1 MEVNG
6 VPNTRLD
13 AGAILALTPL
23 VAASPAT
30 VTLLNGWGPGAFDI
44 RFDLSALQGNQLNP
58 LEDLVDNPTSN
69 PPIWNFISLEQ
80 QGYLFGWD
88 GLFENDGINNNAL
101 ASQAEAVYDLV
112 MHANGAF
119 GTPLGNLP
127 PELRIAPP
135 PDLVAGLEAAEAPL
149 TGQPGNFIDT
159 GKLLEVQTWM
169 RSLVSPPPGPFN
181 ETLAQQGFT
190 LFHGRAQ
197 CNVCHQTEH
206 FTGPGL
212 FTDITAT
219 PPAGGLAGGIKVPG
233 LKGISRTAP
242 YFHDHSAA
250 TLEEAVTRFVV
261 RGDPVPLLTLDEE
274 AALVEYLRSL

>member
-1 MEVNG
+1 
-6 VPNTRLD
+6 
-13 AGAILALTPL
+13 
-23 VAASPAT
+23 
-30 VTLLNGWGPGAFDI
+30 
-44 RFDLSALQGNQLNP
+44 
-58 LEDLVDNPTSN
+58 
-69 PPIWNFISLEQ
+69 
-80 QGYLFGWD
+80 
-88 GLFENDGINNNAL
+88 
-101 ASQAEAVYDLV
+101 
-112 MHANGAF
+112 
-119 GTPLGNLP
+119 
-127 PELRIAPP
+127 
-135 PDLVAGLEAAEAPL
+135 
-149 TGQPGNFIDT
+149 
-159 GKLLEVQTWM
+159 M

-219 PPAGGLAGGIKVPG
+219 PPSGGLADGIKVPG

-261 RGDPVPLLTLDEE
+261 RGAPVPLLTLDEE